1 MLGVYLLVCSN
12 LRNTQINETYSN
24 ICMQQSNKK
33 SWKLRATPKSLM
45 RTWCWI
51 CPSNTEQDVLSPV
64 KGCFEFDSFWQSF
77 LTWATLTWVIQ
88 STRNLTIIHSLP
100 SFSNQNHKFAA
111 YFALKYH
118 SHSIKKKTIDLT
130 GTQILFPCICVLQR
144 YPMQGLLWKVEKLP
158 LAKTA
163 SCPATLIMVH
173 WLMGFHCT
181 NGL

>member
-45 RTWCWI
+45 RTRCWI

-118 SHSIKKKTIDLT
+118 SHSIKKNIDLT
-130 GTQILFPCICVLQR
+130 GTHKFYFHVSVSSKDTQCRDCSGKLKSCLWLKQQVVLQ
-144 YPMQGLLWKVEKLP
+144 PW
-158 LAKTA
+158 
-163 SCPATLIMVH
+163 
-173 WLMGFHCT
+173 
-181 NGL
+181 